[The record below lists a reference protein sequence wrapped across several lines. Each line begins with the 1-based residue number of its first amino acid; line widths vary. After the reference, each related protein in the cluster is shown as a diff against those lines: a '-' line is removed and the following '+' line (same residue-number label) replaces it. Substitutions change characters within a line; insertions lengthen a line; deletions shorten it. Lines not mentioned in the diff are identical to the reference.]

1 MGCYST
7 TGFLSRRP
15 IKYGDNVVCFI
26 ASVRSDVKVNEMY
39 YPDSIVAPYALP
51 IYGKYN
57 DYGTIEDICMDRNVE
72 ILEKY
77 FNCKIDDVLIGIER
91 LVYGNTISKN
101 IDYWKRSGD
110 NRTVSIYEKIL
121 SLEKSL
127 NDNYTYQWVLLFE
140 HKDIYENLASTVH
153 ISINESLNLS
163 RQFDAIDKYKEIW
176 NTVDKK
182 LENTFV
188 TMFPHIFKKQLNPLL
203 FLFQEPFDVE
213 TSLDLHKKLQ
223 NLNTDYNIF
232 IHEDTSDAFMGIFKQ
247 VKDIEDLFD
256 LYIENRQAITMF
268 YGIWNMCVKI
278 PMHFGLSHTGSQN
291 HDYSAFTTYL
301 NVINTHK
308 K

>member
-1 MGCYST
+1 MGCYTT

-26 ASVRSDVKVNEMY
+26 ASVRSDVKVNEIY

-57 DYGTIEDICMDRNVE
+57 DYGAIEDICMDRNVE

-77 FNCKIDDVLIGIER
+77 FNCKIDDVLTGIER

-101 IDYWKRSGD
+101 IDYWKHSGD
-110 NRTVSIYEKIL
+110 KRKVSIYEKIL

-140 HKDIYENLASTVH
+140 HKDIYERLASTVQ

-182 LENTFV
+182 FENIFV
-188 TMFPHIFKKQLNPLL
+188 AMFPHIFKKQLNPMW
-203 FLFQEPFDVE
+203 FLYQEPFDIE
-213 TSLDLHKKLQ
+213 TSFDLYKKLQ
-223 NLNTDYNIF
+223 HLNTDYNMF

-256 LYIENRQAITMF
+256 LYIENKQAITMF
-268 YGIWNMCVKI
+268 YGIWEMCVQI

-291 HDYSAFTTYL
+291 HDYSAFTAYL
-301 NVINTHK
+301 NVINTHEK
-308 K
+308 